1 MNIVVFTGAGLSVES
16 NIPTFEDENGI
27 FAAYDIGLVAT
38 AGGYDRDWETF
49 DEFWKKLKKFLLC
62 NEKIRPNEGHIAL
75 AEWEKKNKGDFTV
88 ITTNVDD
95 LQERAGSSKVI
106 HIHGEITKT
115 REIDENRSF
124 PDCVLFGEDKRHLDE
139 CNKLV
144 INSDLLVYVGSSI
157 STGDEGF
164 LYLANNNNIKTIEIN
179 PKKTDYSDIFD
190 LSIRRTAKD
199 VLGILADLTLL
210 LEK

>member
-16 NIPTFEDENGI
+16 NIPTFEDPEGI
-27 FAAYDIGLVAT
+27 FSRYDKNLVAT
-38 AGGYDRDWETF
+38 VGGYDRDWETF
-49 DEFWKKLKKFLLC
+49 DKFWKELEEFLLD
-62 NEKIRPNEGHIAL
+62 NENIIPNEGHIAI
-75 AEWEKKNKGDFTV
+75 AEWEKENIGDFTI
-88 ITTNVDD
+88 ITTNVDN
-95 LQERAGSSKVI
+95 LHERAGSSKVL

-115 REIDENRSF
+115 RKIDENRSF

-164 LYLANNNNIKTIEIN
+164 LYLAKNNNIKTIEIN
-179 PKKTDYSDIFD
+179 PKQTVYSHLFD

-199 VLGILADLTLL
+199 VLGILADFSLL
-210 LEK
+210 LEN

>member
-1 MNIVVFTGAGLSVES
+1 M
-16 NIPTFEDENGI
+16 
-27 FAAYDIGLVAT
+27 
-38 AGGYDRDWETF
+38 
-49 DEFWKKLKKFLLC
+49 
-62 NEKIRPNEGHIAL
+62 
-75 AEWEKKNKGDFTV
+75 
-88 ITTNVDD
+88 
-95 LQERAGSSKVI
+95 
-106 HIHGEITKT
+106 
-115 REIDENRSF
+115 
-124 PDCVLFGEDKRHLDE
+124 FGEDKRHLDE

-164 LYLANNNNIKTIEIN
+164 LYLAKNNNIKTIEIN